1 MALNIELNMYRSIGF
16 WLTHTKGVQ
25 WLLNVNAKFTLKK
38 WTDNQATRE
47 RTAEKKTTINY
58 VCGVWIVHWLTRN
71 TIKRKHNKTKRR
83 SDFYQ
88 VYAIF
93 SKCTMNVGVE
103 HLSRISVPLN
113 TNTHTHSEI
122 INRSYGAII
131 KSTVRTTQIYIVMC
145 DLIKNLAHPNG
156 KRGKATGI
164 FLQYAY
170 ACFWFGRGCFFL
182 VVRRNDE
189 MKNTGKRKQQSS
201 HSLINRFNLM
211 AS

>member
-1 MALNIELNMYRSIGF
+1 
-16 WLTHTKGVQ
+16 
-25 WLLNVNAKFTLKK
+25 
-38 WTDNQATRE
+38 
-47 RTAEKKTTINY
+47 
-58 VCGVWIVHWLTRN
+58 
-71 TIKRKHNKTKRR
+71 
-83 SDFYQ
+83 
-88 VYAIF
+88 
-93 SKCTMNVGVE
+93 MNVGVE

-170 ACFWFGRGCFFL
+170 ACFGFGRGCFFL